1 MGIMVAMTR
10 GRSAKLVQATLGFA
24 AAELGGAGVAYAL
37 LGASGSGAA
46 VVRVS
51 FRCRPLAALRGRDVA
66 YAALRAVAEDVLGR
80 GVTRIV
86 FALDDER
93 LVKDLDERLP
103 VPGALAMP
111 YVSLRCALNR
121 FAEASVVVDGE
132 AAARDLTAR
141 ARAEVS
147 LDIAA

>member
-1 MGIMVAMTR
+1 MVATVR
-10 GRSAKLVQATLGFA
+10 GKSAKVVRATLGFA
-24 AAELGGAGVAYAL
+24 AGEGAGAGVAYAL
-37 LGASGSGAA
+37 LGAPESGGA
-46 VVRVS
+46 VVRVA

-66 YAALRAVAEDVLGR
+66 YAALRAVAEEVRAR
-80 GVTRIV
+80 GVQRVV

-93 LVKDLDERLP
+93 LARDLHERLP
-103 VPGALAMP
+103 VPGPLAMP

-121 FAEASVVVDGE
+121 FAEATVVAAGE

-147 LDIAA
+147 LHIAA